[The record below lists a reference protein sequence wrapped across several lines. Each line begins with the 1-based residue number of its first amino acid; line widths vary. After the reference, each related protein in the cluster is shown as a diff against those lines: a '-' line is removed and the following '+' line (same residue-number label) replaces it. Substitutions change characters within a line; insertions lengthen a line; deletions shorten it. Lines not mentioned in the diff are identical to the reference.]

1 MTLAMSE
8 HQTQPWS
15 LVPAQTAV
23 LLRRHRLDLATEI
36 IDEVAAQVPEY
47 AWRADPERRAAVV
60 DAARRTVAE
69 FADLV
74 GGTATGWPRH
84 MLDLFG
90 EAGAQEARAGR
101 GLDQLQ
107 SALRAGARAVLRW
120 LAVQSER
127 LRLPRSVYRAFAE
140 AVFASLDEFAAA
152 AAEGH
157 RRELARQGG
166 DRARHR
172 VRLLSLLTTD
182 PPVAPEAIADAA
194 AQADWTVPRTMA
206 ALVFAPLRQGANEPG
221 DPHDEEPAPPSL
233 PAEVL
238 ADPRGARPWGI
249 VPDPDRPGG
258 LPFLTDLPH
267 PWVTVVGPTVAAGEA
282 GTSLHWARQTL
293 TLMERG
299 IIARR
304 PGDGPVVHWAD
315 HLPTLVLF
323 QREELPR
330 MMAERLLA
338 PLLDLRPREAER
350 LGGTLLACLQHGF
363 NIKGAAKALHV
374 HPQTV
379 RYRINQLQGLF
390 GDALYATDRR
400 LEMEMALHA
409 WLAAMSAKR

>member
-1 MTLAMSE
+1 MSDYPVP
-8 HQTQPWS
+8 PWS

-23 LLRRHRLDLATEI
+23 LLRRYRLDLATEI
-36 IDEVAAQVPEY
+36 IDEVEAQVPEY
-47 AWRADPERRAAVV
+47 AWRSDPERRAAMVETT
-60 DAARRTVAE
+60 RRAVAE
-69 FADLV
+69 FADLM
-74 GGTATGWPRH
+74 GAAATGWPRH
-84 MLDLFG
+84 VLDLFG
-90 EAGAQEARAGR
+90 EVGAQEARDGR

-140 AVFASLDEFAAA
+140 AVFASLDEFASA

-172 VRLLSLLTTD
+172 VRLLSLLAAE
-182 PPVAPEAIADAA
+182 PPVAPEAVADAA

-206 ALVFAPLRQGANEPG
+206 ALVFAPLGRGGAGPSG
-221 DPHDEEPAPPSL
+221 PHAEEPIPPSL
-233 PAEVL
+233 PGEVL
-238 ADPRGARPWGI
+238 ADTRGTRPWGI
-249 VPDPDRPGG
+249 VPDPGRPGG
-258 LPFLTDLPH
+258 LPFLAELPH
-267 PWVTVVGPTVAAGEA
+267 PWAAAMGPTVSADEV

-293 TLMERG
+293 ALVERG
-299 IIARR
+299 VITRR
-304 PGDGPVVHWAD
+304 PGEGPLIHWAD

-338 PLLDLRPREAER
+338 PLLELRPREAER

-363 NIKGAAKALHV
+363 NVKGAAKALHV

-379 RYRINQLQGLF
+379 RYRINQLQSLF

-409 WLAAMSAKR
+409 WLAAMSARG